1 MSCRIAFSPSKWR
14 STTSPSPSTW
24 PPLRTSSAL
33 PSVNPPLLRKRQLY
47 SRQKLRNKNFK
58 RHLKREDK
66 SKICVFDNSKSD
78 WQMFQV
84 KSAYHLEDI
93 TECSKFPRFL
103 FQIFLI
109 FILNT
114 LKTWVLLKSTSHLD
128 RERFLSHQL
137 F

>member
-1 MSCRIAFSPSKWR
+1 L
-14 STTSPSPSTW
+14 
-24 PPLRTSSAL
+24 PL
-33 PSVNPPLLRKRQLY
+33 PRKRQLY

-58 RHLKREDK
+58 ETPKKKIRAKFVYSTILKVIDK
-66 SKICVFDNSKSD
+66 CFK
-78 WQMFQV
+78 W

-103 FQIFLI
+103 FQIFLN

-114 LKTWVLLKSTSHLD
+114 KTWVLLKSTSHLD
-128 RERFLSHQL
+128 RERFLSYQL